1 MTKRE
6 WFPFAVILIM
16 LVAVN
21 AVPAE
26 AAETRQFRLGYIE
39 ADEEVLGIVR
49 QYLGPE
55 GRAVLV
61 NGSNSIIATDT
72 LASIERIGTLV
83 STLDRRPGQ
92 VLIESRIVEVSKSD
106 GRELGINWN
115 AGYSELS
122 GDVLGSPGIVGGS
135 FAVNQPFEVNQRF
148 SEQGGAVLG
157 YGFVT
162 NKHNLN
168 MRLMALEQK
177 GRARIVSSPR
187 VIVMENR
194 RAVISQG
201 EEFVVPKREQSTYIN
216 TESPDPSRKPMP
228 ETYSAVLK
236 LAVVPRVVEGNDIS
250 LALEVRREEF
260 NHDLLVEGYP
270 LKLLKSAMTE
280 LLVESGQTAVIGG
293 IKTEG
298 RLERQS
304 GVPLLSRIPILG
316 WLFKGK
322 RKATEESELMIFLTP
337 TILTDVSELPGP
349 STFTNSTAL

>member
-1 MTKRE
+1 LTRAAVYLC
-6 WFPFAVILIM
+6 FAVLMMM
-16 LVAVN
+16 LAVTTR
-21 AVPAE
+21 PAA
-26 AAETRQFRLGYIE
+26 AAETRQFMLEYIV
-39 ADEEVLGIVR
+39 ADEEVLGMIK

-61 NGSNSIIATDT
+61 NGSNSIVATDT
-72 LASIERIGTLV
+72 TASIERIGALV

-92 VLIESRIVEVSKSD
+92 VLIESRIVEVSKSE

-122 GDVLGSPGIVGGS
+122 GDILGNPGIVGGS
-135 FAVNQPFEVNQRF
+135 FAVNQPFEANQRF
-148 SEQGGAVLG
+148 AEQGGAVLG

-168 MRLMALEQK
+168 MRLLALEQQ
-177 GRARIVSSPR
+177 GQARIVSSPR

-236 LAVVPRVVEGNDIS
+236 LAVVPRVVEGTSVS

-270 LKLLKSAMTE
+270 LKLLNSAMTE

-304 GVPLLSRIPILG
+304 GVPLLSKIPILG
-316 WLFKGK
+316 WLFRSKS
-322 RKATEESELMIFLTP
+322 KATQESELMIFLTP
-337 TILTDVSELPGP
+337 TILNDLPA
-349 STFTNSTAL
+349 SQLLSNSTAL